1 MYQWIEKEWISSR
14 QAVGLTQWVI
24 SCEGDFWYSLS
35 PCSACETRALLSSAG
50 TGSYLGLCWKMLP
63 LPLFLDLTHSEPLN
77 EMYYWEYRHHF
88 VVILMRR
95 QHYNLFGY
103 SCRPPVGKVK
113 LGRDPTVLCINAFFV
128 LLFDFS
134 SPSPYLSQ
142 LRTREAYFK
151 TFCPFKASSDW
162 KDSWIW
168 KAIITPQM
176 QRERERR
183 RRGGRPVSEFSFLF
197 SFGLLFFG

>member
-1 MYQWIEKEWISSR
+1 MVQFAGVVNCVPVDRKR
-14 QAVGLTQWVI
+14 MNPLQAGNRPQWVM

-35 PCSACETRALLSSAG
+35 PCTACETRALLSSAG

-113 LGRDPTVLCINAFFV
+113 LGRDPTVLCINAFCIV
-128 LLFDFS
+128 V
-134 SPSPYLSQ
+134 
-142 LRTREAYFK
+142 
-151 TFCPFKASSDW
+151 W
-162 KDSWIW
+162 
-168 KAIITPQM
+168 
-176 QRERERR
+176 
-183 RRGGRPVSEFSFLF
+183 
-197 SFGLLFFG
+197 LFFPFSVSFSNKDTGSIF